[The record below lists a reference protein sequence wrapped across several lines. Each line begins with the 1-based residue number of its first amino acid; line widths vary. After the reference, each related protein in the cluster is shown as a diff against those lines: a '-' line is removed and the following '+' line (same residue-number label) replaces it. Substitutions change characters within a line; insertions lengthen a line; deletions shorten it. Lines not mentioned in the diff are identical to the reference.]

1 MAEHDE
7 APGLGKAL
15 ADLRA
20 ALTPMTEA
28 PANVNATSA
37 LPDDLRE
44 SVAVANIKTIGEAAA
59 YYTAMHMGNL
69 TAHAKR
75 VDTLAETAMARSI
88 DLINNLGPAE
98 ARAASKVLTGNDTA
112 DQILQL
118 ITALQGA
125 LSAKGTVAKPE

>member
-1 MAEHDE
+1 MDEKDLAELI
-7 APGLGKAL
+7 AKLKA
-15 ADLRA
+15 AVV
-20 ALTPMTEA
+20 PIGEA

-44 SVAVANIKTIGEAAA
+44 SVAAANLKTIGEAAA

-75 VDTLAETAMARSI
+75 VDTIAETAMARSI

-98 ARAASKVLTGNDTA
+98 ARATSKVLTGNDSA

-125 LSAKGTVAKPE
+125 LNAQGSTTKAA